1 MDPKKNPQADLEGK
15 TPVFFM
21 IGIAV
26 ALLMVITVFQ
36 YQKQHSIVI
45 TKTNTVEANLG
56 PDIPITVR
64 SAPKMPEMVKPVIDV
79 NPNLPPEE
87 VPDNTKLEIT
97 SFIGEGPDDDDELRE
112 IGRDDFFGKDEVE
125 TIEFAVIEK
134 MARPL
139 MCGEKDKI
147 EEQKACFN
155 EWIQD
160 YLSEN
165 TNYPELAKQMR
176 LEDRV
181 YVTFV
186 ISEKGEVESAVIGR
200 GEYDVL
206 NDEALRVVKSMP
218 EFIPGSQRG
227 KAVKMK
233 ITIPVNFK
241 LSSF

>member
-1 MDPKKNPQADLEGK
+1 MDPKKNPKADLEGK
-15 TPVFFM
+15 ISVFFM
-21 IGIAV
+21 TGV
-26 ALLMVITVFQ
+26 AITLFLVIIVFQ
-36 YQKQHSIVI
+36 YQKQRTLII
-45 TKTNTVEANLG
+45 PKGDMIEASLG

-64 SAPKMPEMVKPVIDV
+64 PTPKMPDISKPIIEV

-87 VPDNTKLEIT
+87 VPDHTKLEIN
-97 SFIGEGPDDDDELRE
+97 SLFNNEDPDDELTE
-112 IGRDDFFGKDEVE
+112 IGREDFFGKDEVE
-125 TIEFAVIEK
+125 TIEFAAIEK

-139 MCGEKDKI
+139 KCGEKDKL

-155 EWIQD
+155 EWIQV
-160 YLSEN
+160 YLRQN
-165 TNYPELAKQMR
+165 ANYPELAKQMR

-206 NDEALRVVKSMP
+206 NKEALRVVKSMP

-233 ITIPVNFK
+233 MTIPVNFK